1 MKKCLPLLLMIGMW
15 VGCAEGYSHNDLRML
30 TAYRA
35 KEVCSCLFVQQQT
48 EDYCRAYTVAFPN
61 LATYSVDLEEKA
73 VQAEALL
80 VWTNTARYESTKFG
94 CVLDPIQ

>member
-1 MKKCLPLLLMIGMW
+1 MKKFLLMLLPTGLFM
-15 VGCAEGYSHNDLRML
+15 GCAEGYSHNDLRML

-61 LATYSVDLEEKA
+61 LATYSVDLEEKV

-80 VWTNTARYESTKFG
+80 VWSTTARYQSAKFG

>member
-1 MKKCLPLLLMIGMW
+1 MKKLLLLFFVLGLGT
-15 VGCAEGYSHNDLRML
+15 GCAEGYSHNDLRML

-35 KEVCSCLFVQQQT
+35 KEVCSCLFVQQQS

-61 LATYSVDLEEKA
+61 LATYSVDFEDKA

-80 VWTNTARYESTKFG
+80 VWTNTARYQSAKFG
-94 CVLDPIQ
+94 CVLDSIQ